1 MQREI
6 DVGVRGYDGKAV
18 AVLRSETSSPGKAA
32 QSLLKAVARFRP
44 LTEPEQ
50 SSPTTPSFS
59 LPLYDFSS
67 PTNISISDQSS
78 TLTFSLFR
86 VFPPSASQ
94 ALLYEEVALPLVSD
108 VLDGFNATIFAYGQ
122 TGSGKTFTMM
132 GPDPYDEEL
141 RGIMPRAAVQ
151 VFQTI
156 ETADVQVEYTIQ
168 CSAVEIYKEK
178 LQDLLDTSGTGLK
191 IKENVEKGIYVDGL
205 SSLVSFTQYV
215 ASAEELFDV
224 LDLGASNRSVAAT
237 RMNQSSSRSHQLV
250 LLQIGQ
256 KLSTGR
262 EKVGKLY
269 LVDLA
274 GSEKAAAVMEFGET
288 FEEMKKI
295 NLSLSA
301 LGKVIL
307 ALVNGDEHVPYR
319 DSKLTRLLQESLG
332 GNYKTAL
339 VVTCSPHPRNV
350 EETLSSLRF
359 GERAGTLKTRV
370 RRNIKESPTA
380 LIQHL
385 QAELDR
391 CRAELSLFRSPT
403 DSLSSHWSSFEPT
416 RDPSIRL
423 CSEECGEYRRKWEE
437 LSKENEELRE
447 TMQNLEAKLDRRAKK
462 AREMDKQLV
471 ELSESSYNAVFNY
484 SESVRKNEEL
494 EARLEASRR
503 ERAVLV
509 ETIKRLETQLKL
521 VSSRTYTSTTLDF
534 VDRPVVETEV
544 FSPQR
549 PAEPLSPS
557 LSHRE
562 LALDM
567 QQLASA
573 SPYVALD
580 MQEMDSEP
588 VQRQIYL
595 LRNQLVQAAFINAG
609 MSQAYEALEWR
620 LKLMELKQE
629 LNANSISRLHENI
642 RKQAL
647 LISHLHSA
655 YTHMLQSRS
664 EAPKHSTII
673 RRVDRHSV
681 RLRATTPFKFSPDLR
696 VDSRTASMVEPDEQM
711 RAVRSSL
718 GLQEQ
723 YRAQLSDLLS
733 AKTAEAETYLRTIE
747 EMETMV
753 FRAHKLERAKWIEYL
768 AQYKANS
775 ESELLRLQVEV
786 RDLNKVLAYWVERYT
801 DLQRGVLDYSLEPS
815 YRAEQGTPLK
825 HMREG
830 EREDRSPMHG
840 ASFSMPDMSVLVGSR
855 GDLSPVLPDD
865 DQFCF

>member
-1 MQREI
+1 M
-6 DVGVRGYDGKAV
+6 
-18 AVLRSETSSPGKAA
+18 
-32 QSLLKAVARFRP
+32 
-44 LTEPEQ
+44 
-50 SSPTTPSFS
+50 
-59 LPLYDFSS
+59 
-67 PTNISISDQSS
+67 
-78 TLTFSLFR
+78 
-86 VFPPSASQ
+86 
-94 ALLYEEVALPLVSD
+94 
-108 VLDGFNATIFAYGQ
+108 
-122 TGSGKTFTMM
+122 
-132 GPDPYDEEL
+132 
-141 RGIMPRAAVQ
+141 
-151 VFQTI
+151 
-156 ETADVQVEYTIQ
+156 
-168 CSAVEIYKEK
+168 
-178 LQDLLDTSGTGLK
+178 
-191 IKENVEKGIYVDGL
+191 
-205 SSLVSFTQYV
+205 
-215 ASAEELFDV
+215 

-250 LLQIGQ
+250 LLRIGQ
-256 KLSTGR
+256 KMPSGR
-262 EKVGKLY
+262 EKVGKLN

-307 ALVNGDEHVPYR
+307 SLVNGDEHIPYR

-339 VVTCSPHPRNV
+339 IVTCSPHPRNV

-380 LIQHL
+380 LILYL
-385 QAELDR
+385 QTELER
-391 CRAELSLFRSPT
+391 CKAELSLFRSPSDT
-403 DSLSSHWSSFEPT
+403 FSSQWGSLEPT
-416 RDPSIRL
+416 RDPSMRL
-423 CSEECGEYRRKWEE
+423 CSEDCSEWRKRCED
-437 LSKENEELRE
+437 LSKENEELKE
-447 TMQNLEAKLDRRAKK
+447 TMQALEIKLERRTRK

-471 ELSESSYNAVFNY
+471 ELSESSYSSVFNY

-494 EARLEASRR
+494 EAQLEANRR
-503 ERAVLV
+503 EKAILV

-521 VSSRTYTSTTLDF
+521 ASSRPHSSATLDF
-534 VDRPVVETEV
+534 VDRPIRETEV
-544 FSPQR
+544 FSPR
-549 PAEPLSPS
+549 KPAEPPSPS

-562 LALDM
+562 LALDL
-567 QQLASA
+567 QQLAGASA
-573 SPYVALD
+573 YAALD

-629 LNANSISRLHENI
+629 LNTNSISRLHENI
-642 RKQAL
+642 RKQAG
-647 LISHLHSA
+647 LIAHLHSA
-655 YTHMLQSRS
+655 YTHLLQSRS
-664 EAPKHSTII
+664 EAPKHSTIV

-681 RLRATTPFKFSPDLR
+681 RLRATAPFKFSPDLR
-696 VDSRTASMVEPDEQM
+696 MDSRTASMVEPEEHM

-723 YRAQLSDLLS
+723 YRAQLSDLLV
-733 AKTAEAETYLRTIE
+733 AKTAEADTYLRTIE

-753 FRAHKLERAKWIEYL
+753 FRAHKLERAKWTEYL
-768 AQYKANS
+768 SQYKSNS

-801 DLQRGVLDYSLEPS
+801 DLQRGVLDSSLEPS
-815 YRAEQGTPLK
+815 YRGTPKRQLK
-825 HMREG
+825 EAG
-830 EREDRSPMHG
+830 KEEKSPMHG
-840 ASFSMPDMSVLVGSR
+840 ASFSMPDMSFLIGSR